1 MKTKKTKPI
10 VTDVSIS
17 NEERKVL
24 NSLVNTILE
33 TCDGRTNCSYCP
45 FNFENKIV
53 NCLQIASFL
62 DCVCC
67 NYTDKEDKWH

>member
-1 MKTKKTKPI
+1 MKTKTKSI

-24 NSLVNTILE
+24 NSLTKTILE
-33 TCDGRTNCSYCP
+33 SCEDRTNCICCP
-45 FNFENKIV
+45 FNFDDKTV
-53 NCLQIASFL
+53 HCSAVASFL

-67 NYTDKEDKWH
+67 NFTDKEDVWN